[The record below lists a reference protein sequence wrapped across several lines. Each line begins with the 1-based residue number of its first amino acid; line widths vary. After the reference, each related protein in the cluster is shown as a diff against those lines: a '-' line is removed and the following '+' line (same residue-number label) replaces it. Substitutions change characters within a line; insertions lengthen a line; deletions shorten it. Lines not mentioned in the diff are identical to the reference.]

1 LKVAIIGGAG
11 RMGKWL
17 VKYFLGRGHAV
28 IISDIKHDE
37 AKAVAISMDVKLA
50 KDNIEAV
57 KDAGLCVVST
67 PIEVTPKVLREI
79 ASEVKEAAIV
89 MEISSLKSGVIQV
102 LEEIGRRN
110 VKILSIHP
118 LFGPGADKLTE
129 EKIVLVPVLEP
140 TSETRL
146 VRRFFP
152 EADIIVVEAEEHD
165 RIMALTL
172 SLPHFL
178 NIVFASVVSEEDL
191 NVLKKLGGTT
201 FTLQSIISEGVMTED
216 PGLYA
221 SIQMS
226 NKYTVRYLEKF
237 ISRAETLKEYI
248 ARKDSKNFFQF
259 YANILSS
266 LIKDEEF
273 SRAYERM
280 YKVLEAL

>member
-1 LKVAIIGGAG
+1 LKVAVIGGAG

-17 VKYFLGRGHAV
+17 VKYFLSRGHAV
-28 IISDIKHDE
+28 IISDIKHDA
-37 AKAVAISMDVKLA
+37 AKTVATSMDAKLA
-50 KDNIEAV
+50 KDNIEAA
-57 KDAGLCVVST
+57 KDADLCVVST
-67 PIEVTPKVLREI
+67 PIDVTPRVLREI

-89 MEISSLKSGVIQV
+89 MEICSLKSGVVRV

-110 VKILSIHP
+110 VKVLSIHP
-118 LFGPGADKLTE
+118 LFGPGADKLTG
-129 EKIVLVPVLEP
+129 EKIVLVPLLEP
-140 TSETRL
+140 ASETRL

-152 EADIIVVEAEEHD
+152 EADIIVVDAEEHD

-178 NIVFASVVSEEDL
+178 NIIFASVVSEEDL

-216 PGLYA
+216 PELYA

-237 ISRAETLKEYI
+237 ISRAETLEEYV

-259 YANILSS
+259 YRNIRGSLS
-266 LIKDEEF
+266 KDEQF

-280 YKVLEAL
+280 YKALEAL

>member
-1 LKVAIIGGAG
+1 LKVAVIGGAG

-17 VKYFLGRGHAV
+17 VKYFLAKGYAV

-37 AKAVAISMDVKLA
+37 AKVAAASMGVRLA
-50 KDNIEAV
+50 KDNIEAAR
-57 KDAGLCVVST
+57 DADLCVVST
-67 PIEVTPKVLREI
+67 PIEVTPKVLQEI
-79 ASEVKEAAIV
+79 ASEVKETTIV
-89 MEISSLKSGVIQV
+89 MEISSLKSEVIQV
-102 LEEIGRRN
+102 LEEIAKRN
-110 VKILSIHP
+110 VKTLSIHP
-118 LFGPGADKLTE
+118 LFGPGADKLAE
-129 EKIVLVPVLEP
+129 EKIVLVPLLEP
-140 TSETRL
+140 ASETIL

-178 NIVFASVVSEEDL
+178 NIVFASVMSEEDL

-201 FTLQSIISEGVMTED
+201 FTLQSVISEGVMTED
-216 PGLYA
+216 PRLYA

-226 NKYTVRYLEKF
+226 NKYTVRYLEKT
-237 ISRAETLKEYI
+237 ISRAETLKEYV

-259 YANILSS
+259 YANICSS
-266 LIKDEEF
+266 LSKDVEF

-280 YKVLEAL
+280 YKALEAL